1 MTSQLSGPCCSYI
14 RAYHSLTRY
23 AYQAEIYKVDT
34 TASRASRISRILS
47 RVSVAKDGVAP
58 PTAVPT
64 SDLDHGVVG
73 WDGPG
78 DPAFP
83 LNFDRRRKWIVVTC
97 LGLTTL
103 FSPLSS
109 SILAPAIKA
118 VSADFH
124 TTDTT
129 KASLPVSIFLLG
141 YAVGPLFL
149 SPLSEIY
156 GRAVVLSSANA
167 FFCVWHIGCA
177 LAPSLDALIVFRF
190 LCGVGGAGCMTLGG
204 AVIGDLF
211 PTVERGKA
219 LSLWSVGPIVG
230 PTLGPLVGAFIVG
243 SIGWRWDP
251 WIVLI
256 PSTIVTAA
264 LAFYLPETCHKVL
277 IDRKVARLRR
287 ELARDDLVNCY
298 DAPGSA
304 KASQTRLL
312 MLGFTRPLK
321 MLVLAP
327 IILLMSI
334 TVAFNYGTSKYT
346 YQRAFIPIY
355 FYSTRS

>member
-1 MTSQLSGPCCSYI
+1 MIPL
-14 RAYHSLTRY
+14 
-23 AYQAEIYKVDT
+23 
-34 TASRASRISRILS
+34 
-47 RVSVAKDGVAP
+47 
-58 PTAVPT
+58 

-73 WDGPG
+73 WEGPD
-78 DPAFP
+78 DPAMP
-83 LNFDRRRKWIVVTC
+83 LNFDHRRKWIVVTC
-97 LGLTTL
+97 LSLITL

-109 SILAPAIKA
+109 SILAPAIDA
-118 VSADFH
+118 ISVDFH

-156 GRAVVLSSANA
+156 GRATVISSANA

-177 LAPSLDALIVFRF
+177 LAPSLNALIVFRF

-211 PTVERGKA
+211 PVIGRAKA
-219 LSLWSVGPIVG
+219 LSAWSIGPIAG
-230 PTLGPLVGAFIVG
+230 PTLGPLIGAIVVG

-251 WIVLI
+251 WIVFI
-256 PSTIVTAA
+256 PSTLVSIA

-277 IDRKVARLRR
+277 IDRKVRRLSK
-287 ELARDDLVNCY
+287 ELNRDDLLNCY
-298 DAPGSA
+298 DAPGTTRV
-304 KASQTRLL
+304 SQTKLL
-312 MLGFTRPLK
+312 LLGLMRPVK

-327 IILLMSI
+327 VIFLMSVN
-334 TVAFNYGTSKYT
+334 VAFNYGTSKHT
-346 YQRAFIPIY
+346 QL
-355 FYSTRS
+355 